1 MTKRTIY
8 WWNKWT
14 GGAIL
19 ILLLVLT
26 PLFTIMVKLFDKPGE
41 HWEHIVSTLLPSYF
55 YNSFVLLLGVG
66 FFTFLI
72 GVSMAWLI
80 SIYDFPGRKYFEWLL
95 ILPLAFPSYMMA
107 YSYVGILEYT
117 GPVQAFFRNNFDIQF
132 KGAIFDIMN
141 MPGAIFILS
150 ISLFPYVYVMCRTS
164 FMRQSGTMQEAALL
178 LGSNRMRVF
187 TKIALPLAR
196 PALAGGIALVGM
208 EVLNDYGTVKYFGVN
223 TFTSGIFRAWFSFGD
238 LNTAVYLSA
247 ILTVIVL
254 VLIWLEN
261 IQRGKRNWNFSGV
274 SPKPA
279 IRIKPKLR
287 STRWL
292 YTTLCSTILL
302 ISFILPLSQLFYW
315 VSLTWRNVV
324 DSEFGILIVRSFSL
338 AIGSAIAIAAISIFL
353 LYAIRLSPLRWT
365 KHIAR
370 TASLGY
376 AIPGAVIAVGV
387 MIPMMGLDRIINW
400 TASNQLGMILSGTLF
415 ILVVAYIVRFMAV
428 GYNAI
433 DAGFQK
439 TGVSVNEVARSLGAS
454 PLRTLWKI
462 DLPLIKNSIAGAVLL
477 AFVDILKEL
486 PLTLILR
493 PFNFNTLATKAFDMA
508 TNEMI
513 AESANASL
521 VVVLTG
527 VIPIIIL
534 NNMISKRKS

>member
-80 SIYDFPGRKYFEWLL
+80 SVYDFPGRKYFEWLL

-247 ILTVIVL
+247 ILSVIVL
-254 VLIWLEN
+254 VLICLEN
-261 IQRGKRNWNFSGV
+261 IQRGKRNWNSSGV

-400 TASNQLGMILSGTLF
+400 TVSNQLGMILSGTLF

>member
-1 MTKRTIY
+1 MAKRTTY

-14 GGAIL
+14 GGAII

-26 PLFTIMVKLFDKPGE
+26 PIFTIVVKLFNKPGE
-41 HWEHIVSTLLPSYF
+41 HWEHIASTLLPSYF
-55 YNSFVLLLGVG
+55 YNSFLLLLGVG
-66 FFTFLI
+66 IFTFVI
-72 GVSMAWLI
+72 GVSMAWLV
-80 SIYDFPGRKYFEWLL
+80 SVYDFPGRKYFEWLL
-95 ILPLAFPSYMMA
+95 ILPLAFPSYMMG

-117 GPVQAFFRNNFDIQF
+117 GPIQAFLRNNFDVQF
-132 KGAIFDIMN
+132 RGPIIDIMN

-150 ISLFPYVYVMCRTS
+150 ISLFPYVYVICRAS
-164 FMRQSGTMQEAALL
+164 FMRQSSTLQEAALL
-178 LGSNRMRVF
+178 LGSNRLRVF
-187 TKIALPLAR
+187 TQIALPMAR
-196 PALAGGIALVGM
+196 PALAGGLALVGM
-208 EVLNDYGTVKYFGVN
+208 EVLNDYGTVKYFGVD

-238 LNTAVYLSA
+238 INTAIYLSA

-261 IQRGKRNWNFSGV
+261 IQRGSRHWSSNGGST
-274 SPKPA
+274 KPV
-279 IRIKPKLR
+279 IRIRPKRR
-287 STRWL
+287 SRQWL
-292 YTTLCSTILL
+292 FTALCLKVLL

-324 DSEFGILIVRSFSL
+324 DSEFVILIFRSFSL
-338 AIGSAIAIAAISIFL
+338 AIGSAVSIAAISIFL

-376 AIPGAVIAVGV
+376 AIPGAVIAVGI
-387 MIPMMGLDRIINW
+387 MIPMMGLDRMLNW
-400 TASNQLGMILSGTLF
+400 AVSNQFGMILSGTLF

-439 TGVSVNEVARSLGAS
+439 TGASVNEVARSLGAS
-454 PLRTLWKI
+454 PLRTLWEI

-527 VIPIIIL
+527 VIPIILL
-534 NNMISKRKS
+534 NSMISERK